1 MDYINKLNN
10 FDAPD
15 VAELAI
21 KNNLFEEAFTIYK
34 KHEDNI
40 SAMNVLIEHIGSIDR
55 AADYANN
62 CDQLEVW
69 SRLAKAQ
76 IEGLRIKD
84 SIGIYI
90 YLYIIL
96 AFLCF
101 LNLIH

>member
-15 VAELAI
+15 VADLAI

-34 KHEDNI
+34 KHDDNK
-40 SAMNVLIEHIGSIDR
+40 SAMNILIEHIGSIDR
-55 AADYANN
+55 AAEYANK
-62 CDQLEVW
+62 CDQPEVW

-84 SIGIYI
+84 SIGIVYI
-90 YLYIIL
+90 PKHL
-96 AFLCF
+96 
-101 LNLIH
+101 